1 MAFFFSEKRN
11 SDPSDPVLIF
21 LYERWDENNYNHDGR
36 AGEHTR
42 TRTVMTSKV
51 GEDDWIIIIIM
62 MAGEHTRTR
71 TVMTSKVGG
80 G

>member
-1 MAFFFSEKRN
+1 MM
-11 SDPSDPVLIF
+11 
-21 LYERWDENNYNHDGR
+21 
-36 AGEHTR
+36 AGEHTS

-71 TVMTSKVGG
+71 TVMGG
-80 G
+80 RMIR